1 MIHQIMKLE
10 SCRVV
15 ADKEE
20 DVWETPLLKKRIIN
34 VFRVG
39 TIRKGDKMLGIW
51 DVVLYGSVLPLINK
65 EN

>member
-1 MIHQIMKLE
+1 MIHQIMRLE

-20 DVWETPLLKKRIIN
+20 DIWETPLFKKRIIN

-39 TIRKGDKMLGIW
+39 TVRKGDKMLGIW
-51 DVVLYGSVLPLINK
+51 DVVLYGSSIALANK